1 MDGRRELTDFLSQRQ
16 AVQSLVRQL
25 LNVVGHI
32 ITQKMK
38 ILLTNALP
46 TTISPEISLNMV
58 SNKDFVSRRQMME
71 LLKHGLR
78 ENIAYTRKVQLKTNL
93 LHFFK

>member
-78 ENIAYTRKVQLKTNL
+78 ENIAYTRKVQLNTNL